1 MTTPSSGLQPL
12 NPLAAP
18 VLMAIV
24 FLNMCGSGLVIP
36 LLPFY
41 AKVFDADAWQVT
53 MMFSGFAAGQFFG
66 ELYWGRL
73 SDRVGRKP
81 IIIATLAACAACHAV
96 LAFAPSIVVAIAA
109 RTVAGFFSGNM
120 STIQSYIIDATPKD
134 RVANRLGQFGSVSSI
149 GFIIGPT
156 VGGLLAHP
164 GLGAVGFRP
173 PLLMASGLCV
183 LAAVATA
190 FVVREIPRSE
200 VVSARPGP
208 IASLKGAMSDPVLR
222 QLICTTL
229 LSFGGFSAMWST
241 FGLWG
246 AARFHW
252 GPKEIGGAMA
262 LIGVVSSLSQG
273 LLAGWTARHLGES
286 RSVMLALLLA
296 AGFMVIGAAGPPE
309 WLAVPVVLA
318 FVASHTL
325 AQPANLTLIARAAP
339 AGQQGGTLGANNAT
353 SAAARVVGPL
363 VAGLAFSTLGSW
375 SPFALAACALAPA
388 ALMAWRAAKTLDQR
402 AAKTASPEP

>member
-1 MTTPSSGLQPL
+1 MSKPPADAPPL

-41 AKVFDADAWQVT
+41 AKVFQADAWQVT
-53 MMFSGFAAGQFFG
+53 MMFSGFAAGQFCG
-66 ELYWGRL
+66 ELLWGRL
-73 SDRVGRKP
+73 SDRIGRKA
-81 IIIATLAACAACHAV
+81 IIIGTLAACAACHAV
-96 LAFAPSIVVAIAA
+96 LAFAPSMAVAVAA
-109 RTVAGFFSGNM
+109 RTIAGFFSGNT

-134 RVANRLGQFGSVSSI
+134 RVAARLGQVGSVFST

-156 VGGLLAHP
+156 LGGVLAHP
-164 GLGAVGFRP
+164 GLGAAGFRP
-173 PLLMASGLCV
+173 PLLVAAGLCV
-183 LAAVATA
+183 VAAIATLL
-190 FVVREIPRSE
+190 VVREIPRQGAPG
-200 VVSARPGP
+200 ARPGP
-208 IASLKGAMSDPVLR
+208 LAGLRNVATDPVLR

-246 AARFHW
+246 AARFAW
-252 GPKEIGGAMA
+252 GPKEIGAAMA

-273 LLAGWTARHLGES
+273 LLAGWATRRLGES
-286 RSVMLALLLA
+286 RTVIVALLLA
-296 AGFMVIGAAGPPE
+296 AAFMAIGAAGPPE
-309 WLAVPVVLA
+309 WLAVPVVLL

-325 AQPANLTLIARAAP
+325 AQPANLALISRAASP
-339 AGQQGGTLGANNAT
+339 GAQGGTLGANNAT

-363 VAGLAFSTLGSW
+363 VAGFAFSTAGAS
-375 SPFALAACALAPA
+375 SPFALAACALVPA
-388 ALMAWRAAKTLDQR
+388 ALMAGRAAQALDRR
-402 AAKTASPEP
+402 AREAG